1 MQEQLQRIIDHPFYP
16 MFCEA
21 MSSYLECMQ
30 EKLRS
35 ISRKALEIA
44 IIIGRP
50 SFSEEKTTFITTKTI
65 HSPHFGNVNVTV
77 HFDLDASL
85 KSAVPIKF
93 DMTTIV
99 SITAG
104 SYNITC
110 SLNPQDHT
118 FYSKVTPP
126 DNGKATWKDM
136 KYMEEVLDFVIQHT
150 SVDPIIS

>member
-1 MQEQLQRIIDHPFYP
+1 MQEQVQGIRDHPFYP

-21 MSSYLECMQ
+21 MGSYLECIK
-30 EKLRS
+30 EKLHS
-35 ISRKALEIA
+35 ISMKALEIA

-50 SFSEEKTTFITTKTI
+50 SFSEDKTTFIATHTI
-65 HSPHFGNVNVTV
+65 PSSRFGNINVTV
-77 HFDLDASL
+77 NFDLDASL

-99 SITAG
+99 SITAN

-126 DNGKATWKDM
+126 DNSNATWKDI
-136 KYMEEVLDFVIQHT
+136 KYMEEVLDFVIQHLSIDPLT
-150 SVDPIIS
+150 S